1 MYTVVSSGVY
11 SCRRDEPVPRLPYQ
25 VSIHLCG
32 RHRPVGGHHR
42 AATQRPVA
50 AVWQLVAMDADEGN
64 GYCAA

>member
-1 MYTVVSSGVY
+1 M
-11 SCRRDEPVPRLPYQ
+11 PRLPYQ